1 MMKPNR
7 EDRPQN
13 ISELLSEIGD
23 NEKTIIDYRNQKDRT
38 SPEKEWELYKDTSTK
53 KENVEQVQY
62 GNSVSTSKWIGYM
75 IVSSAVLLSLV
86 CIYEHGSR
94 NFSINEGKELFGWG
108 LAIILFIVGS
118 YLIKK

>member
-1 MMKPNR
+1 MKPNR